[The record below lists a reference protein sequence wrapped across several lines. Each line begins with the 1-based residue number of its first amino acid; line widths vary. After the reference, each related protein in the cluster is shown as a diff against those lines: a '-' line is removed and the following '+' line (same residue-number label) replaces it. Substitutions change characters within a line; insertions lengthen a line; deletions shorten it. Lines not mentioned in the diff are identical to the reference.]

1 MADFNEKNRE
11 KKVLVSWKKL
21 DSLCRKLAERIQGE
35 KFKPELIVAVSRGGL
50 VPAQII
56 SHSLKNSELYVIK
69 ADYYKDD
76 VAKDNMEWNKKPV
89 ITQKLDKDIKGKKIL
104 VVDEVTDSG
113 ATAIKVKKYIES
125 LKPKEARYLTVHWKP
140 WSKFKPDYY
149 AERAEGWVAYPWA
162 SESIKAQH

>member
-11 KKVLVSWKKL
+11 KKVFVSWERL
-21 DSLCRKLAERIQGE
+21 DSLCRKLAGRIQ
-35 KFKPELIVAVSRGGL
+35 KDNFSPEMIVAVSRGGL

-56 SHSLKNSELYVIK
+56 SHSIKNSELYVIK

-89 ITQKLDKDIKGKKIL
+89 ITQKLDKCIEGKRIL

-113 ATAIKVKKYIES
+113 ATAIEVKKYIES
-125 LKPKEARYLTVHWKP
+125 LKPKEAKFLMVHWKP
-140 WSKFKPDYY
+140 WSKFKPDYF
-149 AERAEGWVAYPWA
+149 AEQANGWVVYPWA